1 MNDVTKIAIAG
12 LGTVGVGVVKM
23 LHAKSAELGAKL
35 GKKVALVGV
44 CARSSKD
51 RGVDLSGVEF
61 FTDAQEMIRTCAPD
75 IFVELIGGSEGP
87 ALEAVT
93 HALQSGIHV
102 VTANKALIAVHG
114 AELARLAET
123 SGAGLRFEAAV
134 AGGIPIIKALQ
145 EGLIGN
151 QVIRVAGILNGTC
164 NYILSAMDKTGD
176 EFQVML
182 GKAQA
187 LGYAEAD
194 PTFDVDGIDAAH
206 KIAILASCAFGTIPR
221 FDQVDIEGIRGVTS
235 DDINYAR
242 ELGYR
247 LKLLGIARRNPAG
260 LEQRVHLAMVPEH
273 EPLANVDGVFNAVML
288 DAEPVGRIMIDG
300 RGAGEGP
307 TASAVVADIA
317 DIIRGMNGPS
327 FGRPV
332 QDLEDVDS
340 APSDER
346 MGAYYIR
353 LSVKDE
359 PGVLAAITHELAH
372 KSVSL
377 DIVLQKARDPGAN
390 VPLILVTHD
399 TREGNLREA
408 LGAIAKQPSVAET
421 PVVIRIFQS

>member
-1 MNDVTKIAIAG
+1 MSITTKIAIAG
-12 LGTVGVGVVKM
+12 LGTVGVGVVKI
-23 LHAKSAELGAKL
+23 LQAKTAELGAKL
-35 GKKVALVGV
+35 GANISLVGV

-51 RGVDLSGVEF
+51 RGVDLSDVPF
-61 FTDAQEMIRTCAPD
+61 FTDPCEMISSSRPD
-75 IFVELIGGSEGP
+75 IFIELIGGSDGP
-87 ALEAVT
+87 ALDAVT
-93 HALQSGIHV
+93 LALQSGVHV
-102 VTANKALIAVHG
+102 VTANKALVAIHG
-114 AELARLAET
+114 AQLARMAEG
-123 SGAGLRFEAAV
+123 SNVGLRFEAAV

-145 EGLIGN
+145 EGLVGN
-151 QVIRVAGILNGTC
+151 QIIRVAGILNGTC

-176 EFQVML
+176 DFQVML
-182 GKAQA
+182 NKAQA

-221 FDQVDIEGIRGVTS
+221 FDHVGIEGIRDVTS
-235 DDINYAR
+235 DDISFAR

-247 LKLLGIARRNPAG
+247 LKLLGVARRNPEG
-260 LEQRVHLAMVPEH
+260 LEQRVHLAMVPDH

-288 DAEPVGRIMIDG
+288 DAEPVGRIMMDG

-332 QDLEDVDS
+332 RELEDVDP
-340 APSDER
+340 APTGAR

-359 PGVLAAITHELAH
+359 PGVLAGITRELAD

-377 DIVLQKARDPGAN
+377 DIVLQKERDPGAN

-399 TREGNLREA
+399 TNEGDLRAA
-408 LGAIAKQPSVAET
+408 LDAIAKQPVVAET

>member
-1 MNDVTKIAIAG
+1 MSITTKIAIAG
-12 LGTVGVGVVKM
+12 LGTVGVGVVKI
-23 LHAKSAELGAKL
+23 LQAKTAELGAKL
-35 GKKVALVGV
+35 GANISLVGV

-51 RGVDLSGVEF
+51 RGVDLSNVPF
-61 FTDAQEMIRTCAPD
+61 FTDPCEMIRASRPD
-75 IFVELIGGSEGP
+75 VFVELIGGSEGA
-87 ALEAVT
+87 ALDAVSL
-93 HALQSGIHV
+93 ALQSGVHV
-102 VTANKALIAVHG
+102 VTANKALLAIHG
-114 AELARLAET
+114 AELARMAEE
-123 SGAGLRFEAAV
+123 SDVGLRFEAAV
-134 AGGIPIIKALQ
+134 AGGIPVIKALQ
-145 EGLIGN
+145 EGLVGN
-151 QVIRVAGILNGTC
+151 QIIRVAGILNGTC

-176 EFQVML
+176 DFQVML
-182 GKAQA
+182 NKAQE

-221 FDQVDIEGIRGVTS
+221 FDHVDIEGIRDVTS
-235 DDINYAR
+235 DDISFAR

-247 LKLLGIARRNPAG
+247 LKLLGVARRNPEG
-260 LEQRVHLAMVPEH
+260 LEQRVHLAMVPDH

-288 DAEPVGRIMIDG
+288 DAEPVGRVMIDG

-332 QDLEDVDS
+332 QELEDVGAAPAS
-340 APSDER
+340 AR

-359 PGVLAAITHELAH
+359 PGVLAGITSELAD

-377 DIVLQKARDPGAN
+377 DIVLQKKRDPGAN

-399 TREGNLREA
+399 TSEGDLRAA
-408 LGAIAKQPSVAET
+408 LDAIAKQSVVAET